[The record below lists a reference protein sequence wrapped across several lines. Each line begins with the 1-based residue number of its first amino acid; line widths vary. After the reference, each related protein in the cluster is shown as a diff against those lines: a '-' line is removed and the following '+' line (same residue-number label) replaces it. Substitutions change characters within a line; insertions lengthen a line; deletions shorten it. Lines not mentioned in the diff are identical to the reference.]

1 MSKKRNTFAE
11 VEVMRVERIFI
22 IEDDVKIRNELKAFL
37 EKYGYE
43 CMASDGFDNVV
54 DDALSSKSHLI
65 LLDITLPLYDG
76 YHICRE
82 IRRSSDVP
90 IIMVTSRDSDSDELM
105 SMTLGADDFITKPYN
120 TQVLLAHIQSVLKRA
135 YHTESSKTIEHK
147 GVVLDVSKS
156 LVRFKDRQV
165 DLTKNELR
173 ILYILMDNRDTIISR
188 DDIMSDLWQSDEF
201 VDDNTLTVNINRL
214 RKKLEGIGI
223 EDFLITKRGQGYM
236 V

>member
-1 MSKKRNTFAE
+1 
-11 VEVMRVERIFI
+11 MRVERIFI

-65 LLDITLPLYDG
+65 LLDINLPLYDG

-105 SMTLGADDFITKPYN
+105 SMTLGADDFITKSYN

-223 EDFLITKRGQGYM
+223 EDFLVTKRGQGYM

>member
-1 MSKKRNTFAE
+1 
-11 VEVMRVERIFI
+11 MRVERIFI

-54 DDALSSKSHLI
+54 DDALISKSHLI
-65 LLDITLPLYDG
+65 LLDINLPLYDG

-223 EDFLITKRGQGYM
+223 EDFLVTKRGQGYM
-236 V
+236 A

>member
-1 MSKKRNTFAE
+1 
-11 VEVMRVERIFI
+11 MRVERIFI

-54 DDALSSKSHLI
+54 DDALISKSHLI
-65 LLDITLPLYDG
+65 LLDINLPLYDG

-120 TQVLLAHIQSVLKRA
+120 TQVL
-135 YHTESSKTIEHK
+135 
-147 GVVLDVSKS
+147 
-156 LVRFKDRQV
+156 
-165 DLTKNELR
+165 
-173 ILYILMDNRDTIISR
+173 
-188 DDIMSDLWQSDEF
+188 
-201 VDDNTLTVNINRL
+201 
-214 RKKLEGIGI
+214 
-223 EDFLITKRGQGYM
+223 
-236 V
+236 

>member
-1 MSKKRNTFAE
+1 
-11 VEVMRVERIFI
+11 MRVERIFI
-22 IEDDVKIRNELKAFL
+22 IEDDVKIRDELKAFL

-54 DDALSSKSHLI
+54 DDALISKSHLI
-65 LLDITLPLYDG
+65 LLDINLPLYDG

-223 EDFLITKRGQGYM
+223 EDFLVTKRGQGYM

>member
-1 MSKKRNTFAE
+1 
-11 VEVMRVERIFI
+11 MRVERIFI

-54 DDALSSKSHLI
+54 DDALISKSHLI
-65 LLDITLPLYDG
+65 LLDINLPLYDG

-214 RKKLEGIGI
+214 RTKLEGIGI
-223 EDFLITKRGQGYM
+223 EDFLVTKRGQGYM

>member
-1 MSKKRNTFAE
+1 
-11 VEVMRVERIFI
+11 MRVERIFI

-65 LLDITLPLYDG
+65 LLDINLPLYDG

-223 EDFLITKRGQGYM
+223 EDFLVTKRGQGYM
-236 V
+236 A